1 MKQKE
6 ERKNK
11 KHNGRINKGRIIR
24 DFLKLK
30 KKKKKE
36 RKRKNIMKDWLRM
49 EWTGIEDW
57 NGIKD
62 GLFEQQKE
70 DYYEPKRVNNFWNN
84 N

>member
-1 MKQKE
+1 
-6 ERKNK
+6 
-11 KHNGRINKGRIIR
+11 
-24 DFLKLK
+24 
-30 KKKKKE
+30 
-36 RKRKNIMKDWLRM
+36 MKDRLRM